1 MDSRLIIIALIYS
14 ILNSVFVILPQ
25 FEENQNIKSQ
35 LNNENVIQ
43 IISQNTISKIS
54 DIEII
59 STVDMLIKQSG
70 LTKTS
75 YEYSRDDQE
84 NSQAY
89 IITLSLEGENHNIIK
104 FTDMISKI
112 KGIQINDFSV
122 TKDNNKINAN
132 LSLSVIGGKYE
143 KDE

>member
-75 YEYSRDDQE
+75 YEYSRDDQD